1 MFDSLLW
8 DLYQQGQI
16 NETSR
21 RVASVRQ
28 ELSASEREMQRRI
41 DKLTLINMAL
51 FSLLEEK
58 LGLTQEQLADR
69 VRDIDLS
76 DGALDGRAAPPAIKC
91 PRCSRVMSVRHKKCL
106 YCGEAD
112 LTVNV
117 HS

>member
-16 NETSR
+16 SETSR

-28 ELSASEREMQRRI
+28 ELSASERELQRRI
-41 DKLTLINMAL
+41 DKLTLINMAI

-76 DGALDGRAAPPAIKC
+76 DGA
-91 PRCSRVMSVRHKKCL
+91 
-106 YCGEAD
+106 
-112 LTVNV
+112 
-117 HS
+117 